1 MLNFICDMHAC
12 SLGCSP
18 SSLVL
23 TLDAD
28 SDATALFAKLND
40 NNTRIYVG
48 IALLPAC

>member
-1 MLNFICDMHAC
+1 M
-12 SLGCSP
+12 
-18 SSLVL
+18 

-48 IALLPAC
+48 LSLPTAALLDVAVMLTA

>member
-1 MLNFICDMHAC
+1 MSPSLAC
-12 SLGCSP
+12 LLACSP

-40 NNTRIYVG
+40 NNTRIYVCVG
-48 IALLPAC
+48 LA